1 MEIGGTTFT
10 PEIHLSVMV
19 QGAQLESLAV
29 LMQGYV
35 ITASNAARLLQLLRE
50 RIQLIEDD
58 WAARAQQMQD
68 SCQEASQNRI
78 KSSRASLSGILQN
91 AVFALNS
98 LPSDGAPILALVTD
112 GVVDMFDAYSYDN
125 LVMQLIRHDV
135 QCHFLRVGG
144 NTNEPNSSFGFVP
157 DTDLLQF
164 IADSSG
170 GTVLDTLSL
179 REACYGAPQ
188 VDRLK
193 RMTKLQHD
201 CLFRPSSVHA
211 ISAPI
216 VKLNEMWCIPGG
228 ANNFLPLRPYRMW
241 REKVHE
247 YRIFAEVDR
256 IVEARV
262 REGFV
267 INKVHVKTSK
277 QPLDGGNQ
285 RQPADGSA
293 DPANDP
299 LEREVTK
306 VLIVFLLQWKQDVW
320 LEYVVSTTTDIKPGV
335 APANR
340 TRRPSIQDIKPILDT
355 KKASS
360 TPILGTWTEWYVK
373 MNILADAEFLR
384 AFEDSIQQASS
395 TTVTTK
401 RGAANRKSDVAS
413 GAPSSLHAFIRNVQD
428 VDRVLLHLMT
438 AMMTANSANESRQQ
452 FSFGNSA
459 STSSVALT
467 NSTLPQHSHPV
478 FNIIGELSS
487 VLWHRWFYVE
497 RFEVLC
503 VVKNEGFMDAFY
515 KHEPRGVMKRGY
527 SARSVR
533 AASPSRNYLHA
544 QGTINSL
551 APVIGVDKT
560 TESFIELLTKWS
572 TQKLS
577 KDLFMKFLSSDK
589 SAPKKSATP
598 VAGPSANIAG
608 RRRQRPV
615 GVQTNATGTEDVSL
629 ASPGSTTS
637 LCFVRLEIKNKTL
650 FAVHVAFFST
660 GSSTRKQTL
669 ADLKSTISSGLNDTL
684 PYVPTSA
691 PASKSVVICQR
702 LISRLLV
709 NHESLLLHDDHDDN
723 ADGHCGD
730 RSQESSAAYQNV
742 SSCCGGSEMQL
753 RSVFGSYMW
762 HCSWQWHIAN
772 PNALASVMRRLHE
785 ARMSSGFWVLDWKL
799 EDSEDKQQFQ
809 VQSVIYGREIMM
821 EDEQGHMKTS
831 LVQYGLRQVSETC
844 LMTSI
849 WMEPQHGIVKTRL
862 SDEIKTSDKFHWGL
876 KHAVGHNV
884 PFEDS
889 TTTNSHARASTVL
902 KSNSLEERQEEER
915 RSMELED
922 IPIDWSESM
931 FLGENELLELI
942 RGYIFS
948 SDRHIL
954 SCLYTFDCV
963 MNLRE
968 SIELYSQMSK
978 GVEGVVGSTWRSDQP
993 TEAPSNMLLPPFSTA
1008 RLLGTSTRSTEHFLM
1023 YLENGHRV
1031 LDENQVDEG
1040 NSLHTVSP
1048 ANAHLFSMLERT
1060 LRSLSDCEVSWTD
1073 FNGDEILETSKST
1086 NGVGDQQLLA
1096 GDGWS
1101 GQLPIWLKHRMLS
1114 SVQDTFPAQALSR
1127 GKCFAK
1133 LLDDNCVVLA
1143 FLPAVDTVQVR
1154 RKVNETAGRKAAKSM
1169 DESSVPLPDRLKWLQ
1184 EGRVLPPRQGA
1195 SPGRNTT
1202 ELSRMS
1208 ASADDI
1214 VLYQERRM
1222 SFREGYKSWRMG
1234 HFQGS
1239 KDAKQTYGQNFQKL
1253 RLPSTPEDHEFCEHV
1268 TQQAGYGS
1276 DFHLLIEQD
1285 NDGALGSGFFQ
1296 VAFYECSL
1304 SRLSSEANISENT
1317 GQARLSMSQTI
1328 LKQLFYSES
1337 TKETNP
1343 PTPISKNMRAQAN
1356 AQSPA
1361 GSIAP
1366 SPLALQSESLIAS
1379 RRFRKTVKRA
1389 HEHNFSRGV
1398 YISLRDGGNVQQSD
1412 LMQALSSCIEVPVD
1426 VDITLLYRM
1435 LEVVS
1440 AKPGAPV
1447 SLIGDPRQVLKD
1459 RLDKSIETI
1468 LASVFASITG
1478 TKYYYFT
1485 GSEHAAYNDLS
1496 DDEYDLHFL
1505 MEDADEAESVA
1516 PSDEQ
1521 ASLSLDDHEVSSQ
1534 DSVSVDELSV
1544 DLPLTAS
1551 KPPLAKSISIDTSNA
1566 EHKRHRDTDK
1576 VARKSARRR
1585 ISMHNH
1591 PSSTPSSSTNAS
1603 LHDQHT
1609 SVEEDAEFNKEVAVA
1624 TSSFSSPFFF
1634 RFECREISN
1643 RRNPISA
1650 ESKTSQNSAVNTDI
1664 VQHSSKIKPLSDIRR
1679 DLMSLSESSTVNSV
1693 DTRVGQETIEACL
1706 SSLAGDSARLESDIT
1721 DLAGSIGKS
1730 TTCRIA
1736 LRLVTL
1742 TLPREQLFDPSNQLH
1757 LNHHHMLFD
1766 MDDSGQP
1773 GALHPSMS
1781 TQFFAAL
1788 PVFQRQV
1795 LKRIRREIKEW
1806 SSVEILGILQA
1817 AHKITPPI
1825 GHLVQKL
1832 FEDLPSHSVTKA
1844 RYNLDFV
1851 GTSHDTPGVPLDLF
1865 KKELERNE
1873 FLHLHKCN
1881 GVYFVVE
1888 HKLKHDP
1895 VATDNGAM
1903 SCGSFEIPYWAFFA
1917 VEKDHVT
1924 LLFHHP
1930 DRFLTSVQAFDR
1942 LSVLTRLHVG
1952 IQSICKRVNQHLL
1965 LLQLHET
1972 RACNGLLLPSDSSQ
1986 PHGSDSPKRKDSSN
2000 GSFDSTEA
2008 NSPRVF
2014 FWPGQFQ
2021 CDLQYS
2027 AFFKLNERLSPN
2039 IILNSL
2045 CTSALEQFQVHNRR
2059 HTFVYRDRGGHVFY
2073 MKISVSSS
2081 NTAVES
2087 SDVLTERKRA
2097 STGSTISVGSPT
2109 SSNVGILL
2117 EVFGVCEAG
2126 EEVTHELCRVLE
2138 RKLDEATQLVLMKL
2152 LARNAKFQ
2160 LSSSDMA
2167 FICPPAGSPTQT
2179 TTYLLPAKVQDA
2191 VTILHFLDQTLSL
2204 SPYIR
2209 HASNTGS
2216 VSSRHSS
2223 ERRLSSNIKPSNA
2236 ATLAQVA
2243 GSAQEASK
2251 ESSDHNNPTKCHP
2264 ALFGQKPKERSEE
2277 SDTSVDSISPVFFYS
2292 TPTVKPVP
2300 TRPSE
2305 IVEHAAYVLNLNP
2318 ELRLS
2323 SGFLSKVGKGLAVLR
2338 VEFIQSHGSTIG
2350 LTDQGNFV
2358 SLESC
2363 GARDQTSKDS
2373 MKSDSSRLFVRF
2385 QLWIR
2390 GTITAP
2396 VLSEV
2401 LEGNLKEALID
2412 YNIEATL
2419 KEHRKKPS
2427 PHNIDETNKELPSEV
2442 MTLISLFE
2450 NACAISSAS
2459 VAKLVSPCAISPWDV
2474 ENVVAQ
2480 IQQILQCIPEHLR
2493 PAVYAKKKASDHFE
2507 VHSIGDRDRSTSK
2520 HEYHKFRLV
2529 ARLDTDNVDVLS
2541 ERAATTTS
2549 ISASSTDPHLKHSDS
2564 IPSDVSDLDKLSLT
2578 VGSESNGSALVQSF
2592 SSSSLASSQQHNAR
2606 EFSESD
2612 MLLYQSVRNSPLSTT
2627 EPMIQAQECRCL
2639 VTRSFYYVIDVST
2652 SDGLR
2657 CYGYNMGS
2665 NFMDA
2670 ILVQIARVLTWSNLR
2685 EKLLRNLLLN
2695 KSGII
2700 HSGRA
2705 GSAVIHP
2712 RDLYVNGVGNGFN
2725 RTSLTLPSDFC
2736 VDFVEL
2742 WRPAMEILRDHVM
2755 IPKVLD
2761 SVHAHAIEGSSLWK
2775 FLREAY
2781 ILSGDHSDSHRPRA
2795 RSSASIKSNAGPP
2808 DLNRDVSSQSSQRSL
2823 LSENTNGGYS
2833 TGVAGRGVPPMSTK
2847 SDKTVPSP
2855 TKRLVGGNSNAPYMG
2870 NNNGGASGASGRMR
2884 ATAGAAT
2891 ALMAARARARGGL
2904 PGRPGGPGVGRTTNS
2919 GDSVAPWDMPLPT
2932 VKGPTLSASRSDAAP
2947 HIRGSATSTSGN
2959 VDGSLSLKLATI
2971 GRHRGS
2977 DHELGRKNGRQSSNV
2992 SLRDHAS
2999 PPHSPVNG
3007 LALGDISSQLLTS
3020 SSSSSAL
3027 LASKRSWSR
3036 QLVLA
3041 WSPRATLTQ
3050 DHRWNYQEEKPEKM
3064 IRTRSMRLKRGD
3076 KRKDPVEYF
3085 SDALQTRL
3093 QMYEARSTS
3102 NAVCLNLL
3110 EKLVTIKLRELMSD
3124 AVSHDI
3130 VGRIMQCG
3138 HSLLHQR
3145 YRVSFIERWEFVKVD
3160 EEYRDDDMED
3170 GRLRALQ
3177 ASMDLVNLLSYKRDF
3192 VLRGK
3197 DRAIAK
3203 LYTELT
3209 VLGMCADDGEEIREM
3224 KKQIMH
3230 NIFHLKMEV
3239 VHAFYD
3245 QFAVH
3250 LGSLGFRH
3258 LRTLPDQH
3266 ALPRESSVS
3275 AGSFSR
3281 VRDDTKPSAVGMIAH
3296 DDEAFTEYFY
3306 YTTKSNGT
3314 VDGWK
3319 LHASDSN
3326 PPSLLLLELKC
3337 DHHGVRVVVSLV
3349 NESDLQQHDLDFQQ
3363 RLVPSR
3369 MPTSHAHVSG
3379 NMVKAVST
3387 WLRSTLETEAL
3398 VYGFTVRF
3406 FHSYMTKWSKKTSK
3420 DSAVLD
3426 ASQQT
3431 AVTTTEAHSYQNIVK
3446 GIRCF
3451 LNAFP
3456 APPVT
3461 AARDTPLLDG
3471 CILQTAVVELPP
3483 TQLHSNCSESIL
3495 LKILLRYIACHGARY
3510 DVVDL
3515 MQYGTPDAVVC
3526 HSASGFFFHR
3536 QPPGLPKTAARPL
3549 PDNFA
3554 GYSLLITTQSL
3565 AVGFGLEAHEKKRR
3579 KNCVQL
3585 ILVKSAPFTRGVA
3598 NTVIPVG
3605 RALQEAEQFVLELFR
3620 VAAEN
3625 YERDLLWSRL
3635 LYDDRTGPCAKVASM
3650 LALPVDHFRVEVGTQ
3665 QLEECLRLSVCTP
3678 LEEIDPTLQELLDI
3692 DGVCWQE
3699 YALRLRDLYADQ
3711 LREYRF
3717 DEEDA
3722 VHILLLCPDTFDLI
3736 IHLTFPTQSTET
3748 LGASAMTFDAPDD
3761 ESQDSRSNNTNSS
3774 SSRGTGG
3781 HGLDNSR
3788 SQPRPI
3794 LIEICRREE
3803 PPNRKFTFAQRRVIT
3818 DFVNS
3823 IIHWQWRSLLYD

>member
-1 MEIGGTTFT
+1 MEIGGTAFM

-35 ITASNAARLLQLLRE
+35 ITTSNAARLLQLLRE

-58 WAARAQQMQD
+58 WAARAQQTQD
-68 SCQEASQNRI
+68 SSQGASQNRI
-78 KSSRASLSGILQN
+78 NSSRASLSGILQN

-98 LPSDGAPILALVTD
+98 LPTDGAPILALVTD

-144 NTNEPNSSFGFVP
+144 NTHDPNSSFGFVP
-157 DTDLLQF
+157 DIDLLQF

-170 GTVLDTLSL
+170 GSVLDTLSL

-188 VDRLK
+188 TDRLK
-193 RMTKLQHD
+193 RMTRLQQD
-201 CLFRPSSVHA
+201 CLLRPSSVHA

-216 VKLNEMWCIPGG
+216 VKLNEMWCTPGG
-228 ANNFLPLRPYRMW
+228 ENNFLPLRPYRMW

-256 IVEARV
+256 IVEARI

-267 INKVHVKTSK
+267 INKVHIKTSK
-277 QPLDGGNQ
+277 NPLDGGNQ
-285 RQPADGSA
+285 RRTDGSVDFA
-293 DPANDP
+293 TDPI
-299 LEREVTK
+299 EREVTK
-306 VLIVFLLQWKQDVW
+306 VLIVFLLQWKQNVW
-320 LEYVVSTTTDIKPGV
+320 LEYVVSTTTDGKPEV
-335 APANR
+335 STFNR
-340 TRRPSIQDIKPILDT
+340 NRRPSIQDMKPMLDT
-355 KKASS
+355 KKASPTS
-360 TPILGTWTEWYVK
+360 IMGAWTEWYVK

-384 AFEDSIQQASS
+384 AFEDSIQQTSS
-395 TTVTTK
+395 AVVTNK
-401 RGAANRKSDVAS
+401 RGAATRKNDTAS
-413 GAPSSLHAFIRNVQD
+413 GSPSFLHAFIRNVQD

-452 FSFGNSA
+452 FSFGNSGSA
-459 STSSVALT
+459 SSVALA
-467 NSTLPQHSHPV
+467 NSTLSQHSHPV

-515 KHEPRGVMKRGY
+515 KSEPRGVMKRGY

-544 QGTINSL
+544 QGAISSMV
-551 APVIGVDKT
+551 PVIGVDKT
-560 TESFIELLTKWS
+560 TEAFIELLTKWS

-577 KDLFMKFLSSDK
+577 KDLFLKFLSSEK
-589 SAPKKSATP
+589 NAPKKSATP
-598 VAGPSANIAG
+598 VAGSSANIAG

-615 GVQTNATGTEDVSL
+615 GVQTNATNQEDASL
-629 ASPGSTTS
+629 SSPRSTTS

-660 GSSTRKQTL
+660 GSPTRKQTL
-669 ADLKSTISSGLNDTL
+669 ADLKSTISSGLNDAL
-684 PYVPTSA
+684 PYVPSPA
-691 PASKSVVICQR
+691 PASKSVVLCQR

-709 NHESLLLHDDHDDN
+709 NHESLLLHDDHGDD
-723 ADGHCGD
+723 ASGHSKG
-730 RSQESSAAYQNV
+730 RPQESSAAYQNV

-785 ARMSSGFWVLDWKL
+785 ARVSSGFWVLDWKL

-821 EDEQGHMKTS
+821 EDEQGYMKTS

-849 WMEPQHGIVKTRL
+849 WMEPQHGIVKSRF
-862 SDEIKTSDKFHWGL
+862 SDEVKPTDKFHWGL

-884 PFEDS
+884 PFEETA
-889 TTTNSHARASTVL
+889 TTHLHVRASTVL

-915 RSMELED
+915 QSMELED

-931 FLGENELLELI
+931 FLGENELLDLI
-942 RGYIFS
+942 RGYVFS
-948 SDRHIL
+948 SDRHIM

-993 TEAPSNMLLPPFSTA
+993 AEAPSNMLLPPFSTA

-1023 YLENGHRV
+1023 YLENGHRA
-1031 LDENQVDEG
+1031 LDEDQVDEG
-1040 NSLHTVSP
+1040 NSMHTVSP

-1073 FNGDEILETSKST
+1073 FNGDEVLETSKST
-1086 NGVGDQQLLA
+1086 NGGGNQQLLA

-1114 SVQDTFPAQALSR
+1114 SVQDTFPAQGLSR

-1133 LLDDNCVVLA
+1133 LLDDNSVVLA
-1143 FLPAVDTVQVR
+1143 FLPALDTVQVR
-1154 RKVNETAGRKAAKSM
+1154 RKVNETAGRKAARSM

-1184 EGRVLPPRQGA
+1184 EGRILPARQGA

-1276 DFHLLIEQD
+1276 DFHLIIEQD
-1285 NDGALGSGFFQ
+1285 SDGALGSGFFQ

-1304 SRLSSEANISENT
+1304 SRLSSDTNVSDNS
-1317 GQARLSMSQTI
+1317 GQARLSMTQTV
-1328 LKQLFYSES
+1328 LKQLFSSES
-1337 TKETNP
+1337 TTTNP
-1343 PTPISKNMRAQAN
+1343 PTPMTKNARSQASV
-1356 AQSPA
+1356 QSPA
-1361 GSIAP
+1361 GTIPP
-1366 SPLALQSESLIAS
+1366 SPLVLQSESFIAS

-1478 TKYYYFT
+1478 TKYFYFT
-1485 GSEHAAYNDLS
+1485 GSEHAIYDDLS

-1516 PSDEQ
+1516 PSDDQ
-1521 ASLSLDDHEVSSQ
+1521 ANQSLDDHEVSSQ
-1534 DSVSVDELSV
+1534 DSVSVEELSV
-1544 DLPLTAS
+1544 ELLQTAS

-1566 EHKRHRDTDK
+1566 EHRRHRDSDRA
-1576 VARKSARRR
+1576 VRKSARRR
-1585 ISMHNH
+1585 IAMHIH
-1591 PSSTPSSSTNAS
+1591 PSSAPSSSADVS
-1603 LHDQHT
+1603 LLDQHA

-1643 RRNPISA
+1643 RRSPIGA
-1650 ESKTSQNSAVNTDI
+1650 EPKTSQTSAVNTEI
-1664 VQHSSKIKPLSDIRR
+1664 VQHSSKIKPLSDVRR
-1679 DLMSLSESSTVNSV
+1679 DLMSLNQSNIVNSV
-1693 DTRVGQETIEACL
+1693 DTRVGQEAIEACL

-1721 DLAGSIGKS
+1721 NLAGSIGKS

-1742 TLPREQLFDPSNQLH
+1742 TLPREHLFDPSNQLH
-1757 LNHHHMLFD
+1757 LNHQHMLFD

-1788 PVFQRQV
+1788 PVFQKQV

-1851 GTSHDTPGVPLDLF
+1851 GTSQDTPVIPLELF
-1865 KKELERNE
+1865 KKEIERNE

-1888 HKLKHDP
+1888 HKVKLEP
-1895 VATDNGAM
+1895 AETDNGTVAY
-1903 SCGSFEIPYWAFFA
+1903 GSFEIPYWAFFV
-1917 VEKDHVT
+1917 VEKDHIT
-1924 LLFHHP
+1924 LFFHHP
-1930 DRFLTSVQAFDR
+1930 DRFLTSVQSFNR

-1952 IQSICKRVNQHLL
+1952 IQSICKRVNQYLL

-1972 RACNGLLLPSDSSQ
+1972 RACNGLLLPSESSQ
-1986 PHGSDSPKRKDSSN
+1986 HGPVSPKRKDSSN
-2000 GSFDSTEA
+2000 GSFDSIEA
-2008 NSPRVF
+2008 SSPRAF

-2081 NTAVES
+2081 NVPVVS
-2087 SDVLTERKRA
+2087 SDALTERKRA
-2097 STGSTISVGSPT
+2097 STGSIISIGSPT
-2109 SSNVGILL
+2109 SSTVGILL

-2167 FICPPAGSPTQT
+2167 FICPPAGVPTQM
-2179 TTYLLPAKVQDA
+2179 TTYLLPTKVQEA

-2209 HASNTGS
+2209 HASHTGS

-2223 ERRLSSNIKPSNA
+2223 ERRASTNIRANNTA
-2236 ATLAQVA
+2236 ALAIIENNI
-2243 GSAQEASK
+2243 QEASK
-2251 ESSDHNNPTKCHP
+2251 ENSDNEDPTKCHP
-2264 ALFGQKPKERSEE
+2264 ALFGQKPMGRREE
-2277 SDTSVDSISPVFFYS
+2277 TDKSVDVISPVFFHSKPTAKMTPS
-2292 TPTVKPVP
+2292 TPA
-2300 TRPSE
+2300 E
-2305 IVEHAAYVLNLNP
+2305 IIEQSAYVLNLNP

-2338 VEFIQSHGSTIG
+2338 VEIVQSHGSTDG
-2350 LTDQGNFV
+2350 LTDQGSFV
-2358 SLESC
+2358 SLENC
-2363 GARDQTSKDS
+2363 GKHDSTSAEDS
-2373 MKSDSSRLFVRF
+2373 TKKSPSNFFVRF

-2390 GTITAP
+2390 GTISAP
-2396 VLSEV
+2396 VLNEV

-2419 KEHRKKPS
+2419 KEHRKHPS
-2427 PHNIDETNKELPSEV
+2427 SHNIDETTQGLPSEV
-2442 MTLISLFE
+2442 MTLISLFDS
-2450 NACAISSAS
+2450 ACTISSAS

-2493 PAVYAKKKASDHFE
+2493 PVVYAKKKASDHFE
-2507 VHSIGDRDRSTSK
+2507 VHSVGNRNRSMSK

-2529 ARLDTDNVDVLS
+2529 ARLDTDIIDSSN
-2541 ERAATTTS
+2541 ERTATTTS
-2549 ISASSTDPHLKHSDS
+2549 TSGPHLKHSDS
-2564 IPSDVSDLDKLSLT
+2564 IPSDVSELDKVSLT
-2578 VGSESNGSALVQSF
+2578 IGSESNGSALVQSY
-2592 SSSSLASSQQHNAR
+2592 SSSSLGSSQQHNSK

-2612 MLLYQSVRNSPLSTT
+2612 MLLHQSVRSSPLSTT
-2627 EPMIQAQECRCL
+2627 EPATQAHECRCL

-2695 KSGII
+2695 RSGII

-2725 RTSLTLPSDFC
+2725 RTSLALPSDFC
-2736 VDFVEL
+2736 VDYVEI
-2742 WRPAMEILRDHVM
+2742 WRPVMEILRDYAT
-2755 IPKVLD
+2755 IPKALD
-2761 SVHAHAIEGSSLWK
+2761 SVHARAIEGSSLWK

-2781 ILSGDHSDSHRPRA
+2781 ILSSDHGDSHRPRA
-2795 RSSASIKSNAGPP
+2795 RSSASVKSNAGPP
-2808 DLNRDVSSQSSQRSL
+2808 DLNREVSSQSSQRSM
-2823 LSENTNGGYS
+2823 LSENAYS
-2833 TGVAGRGVPPMSTK
+2833 TSVAGRGVPPSTK

-2919 GDSVAPWDMPLPT
+2919 GESVAPWDMPLPT
-2932 VKGPTLSASRSDAAP
+2932 VKGPTLSASRNDVAP
-2947 HIRGSATSTSGN
+2947 PTGGSTKSISSHAGGN

-2977 DHELGRKNGRQSSNV
+2977 DNELGRRNGRQSSNV
-2992 SLRDHAS
+2992 SLRDHSS

-3007 LALGDISSQLLTS
+3007 LALGDISAQVLTS
-3020 SSSSSAL
+3020 SNSSSAL
-3027 LASKRSWSR
+3027 LASKRSWSM

-3041 WSPRATLTQ
+3041 WSPRATFTQ
-3050 DHRWNYQEEKPEKM
+3050 DHCWNSQEEKPEKM

-3085 SDALQTRL
+3085 SNALQTRL
-3093 QMYEARSTS
+3093 QVYEARSTS

-3110 EKLVTIKLRELMSD
+3110 EKLVTIKPREVMND
-3124 AVSHDI
+3124 AVSHEI

-3258 LRTLPDQH
+3258 LRTLDQH
-3266 ALPRESSVS
+3266 ALPRGSSVS
-3275 AGSFSR
+3275 MGSFSR
-3281 VRDDTKPSAVGMIAH
+3281 VRDEAKPSTVGIIAH

-3306 YTTKSNGT
+3306 YATKLNET
-3314 VDGWK
+3314 VDGWPS
-3319 LHASDSN
+3319 HASESN

-3349 NESDLQQHDLDFQQ
+3349 NESDLQQHDLAFQN
-3363 RLVPSR
+3363 RLVPMR
-3369 MPTSHAHVSG
+3369 MPTNHAHVSG
-3379 NMVKAVST
+3379 NMVKTVST
-3387 WLRSTLETEAL
+3387 WLKSTLETEAL

-3406 FHSYMTKWSKKTSK
+3406 FHNYMTKWSKKPATDTAVSDTSK
-3420 DSAVLD
+3420 
-3426 ASQQT
+3426 QT
-3431 AVTTTEAHSYQNIVK
+3431 FTSTTEAHSYQNIVK

-3456 APPVT
+3456 TPPVT
-3461 AARDTPLLDG
+3461 AGRLLDG

-3515 MQYGTPDAVVC
+3515 MQYGTPDTVVC
-3526 HSASGFFFHR
+3526 HSTSGFFFHR
-3536 QPPGLPKTAARPL
+3536 QPSGLPKTATRPL

-3565 AVGFGLEAHEKKRR
+3565 AVGFGLEVHEKRRR

-3585 ILVKSAPFTRGVA
+3585 ILVKSTPLTRGVA

-3678 LEEIDPTLQELLDI
+3678 LEEIDPTLQELLGVE
-3692 DGVCWQE
+3692 GVCWQE

-3717 DEEDA
+3717 DEEEA
-3722 VHILLLCPDTFDLI
+3722 VHVLLLCPDTFDLI
-3736 IHLTFPTQSTET
+3736 IHLTFPAQSAET

-3761 ESQDSRSNNTNSS
+3761 GSQDSHSNNTNSS
-3774 SSRGTGG
+3774 SSRGNGN
-3781 HGLDNSR
+3781 GLDNSR
-3788 SQPRPI
+3788 SASRPI